1 MKDNFE
7 KELEQVMKEEK
18 EIPGNVRES
27 LDQTYDIIR
36 AKSKKKKARFVWKR
50 FAAVACAIIITGVI
64 LTNEQVMAGI
74 NGFFNFGDKGIDR
87 AVTEGFTQ
95 EDDSTATD
103 QGISITLVR
112 HFSDANNI
120 GMSFQIIF
128 EDPAVLKNVEEI
140 HMDYRLKNGDGEYI
154 AEFIPDTKP
163 LKGTN
168 RYTSAPEF
176 HTPILDTKTGKVQWD
191 VLIDS
196 HTGTIPALED
206 AVVEIESIN
215 VFSGVERELEKID
228 GKWHLPID
236 NKSAEGGSVIE
247 YVMNDSASIIQVS
260 TAKATPTSM
269 NVVFSL
275 DGVSYDENAFAH
287 HMKIIDGNGEEYKSD
302 RGFSSEKRHGEVVI
316 STNFP
321 ITSYN
326 NSSKLK
332 LVVEGIGEVELLKKG
347 MNN

>member
-1 MKDNFE
+1 MKNNFE
-7 KELEQVMKEEK
+7 KELEQLMKEEK
-18 EIPGNVRES
+18 EVPAKVRQS
-27 LDQTYDIIR
+27 LDQSYEMIR
-36 AKSKKKKARFVWKR
+36 AKSKKKKVNFVWKR
-50 FAAVACAIIITGVI
+50 IAVAACAVIATGII
-64 LTNEQVMAGI
+64 LTNEHVMAGI

-103 QGISITLVR
+103 RGISITLAR
-112 HFSDANNI
+112 HFSDANTI
-120 GMSFQIIF
+120 GMSFQIVF

-140 HMDYRLKNGDGEYI
+140 HLDYRLKNGDGEYI
-154 AEFIPDTKP
+154 TEFIPDTKP
-163 LKGTN
+163 LKGTS

-176 HTPILDTKTGKVQWD
+176 HTPVLDTKTGKVQWD

-196 HTGTIPALED
+196 HTGMIPTLED

-215 VFSGVERELEKID
+215 IFTGLERELEKID

-236 NKSAEGGSVIE
+236 NKLVEKGLVID
-247 YVMNDSASIIQVS
+247 YVMIDEASPLHVS

-269 NVVFSL
+269 NVVFSV
-275 DGVSYDENAFAH
+275 DGISYDENAFAH
-287 HMKIIDGNGEEYKSD
+287 HMKIIDENGEEYASD
-302 RGFSSEKRHGEVVI
+302 RGLSEEKSQDKTVI

-332 LVVEGIGEVELLKKG
+332 LVVEGIGEVELVKK
-347 MNN
+347 